1 MEGDTDDSVDEE
13 LEESLPICVQGS
25 LTRLR
30 SDKFT
35 LSTSNK
41 TLRRQ
46 LEESR
51 LWSRELEGQVR
62 ELKDRVADLDNKLS
76 EETSQ
81 CQRLQ
86 VQLDEVGERLGSGQ
100 LSFTGDNQ
108 DVTREEAARA
118 SVETEPVAL
127 VPGVESDH
135 QAGQADV
142 GAGAQ
147 LLQQV
152 GGQVQ
157 VGAPRVSYR
166 LLSMETTQ
174 EILQ

>member
-1 MEGDTDDSVDEE
+1 MEGDTEDSVDEE

-25 LTRLR
+25 LTKLR

-62 ELKDRVADLDNKLS
+62 ELRDKVADLENKLS

-100 LSFTGDNQ
+100 LTFNGDNH
-108 DVTREEAARA
+108 DHVTREGTAGV
-118 SVETEPVAL
+118 SVETRAVYF
-127 VPGVESDH
+127 
-135 QAGQADV
+135 V
-142 GAGAQ
+142 GRG
-147 LLQQV
+147 
-152 GGQVQ
+152 
-157 VGAPRVSYR
+157 
-166 LLSMETTQ
+166 
-174 EILQ
+174 